1 MKYSPCAANSVK
13 QVSESRIQS
22 VLWVLC
28 FLAMLVHPSVMS
40 ASAGVTQDNG
50 DLYLSCRADND
61 CVLSSTPI
69 GEEQVSGQT
78 FATLV
83 QPEVITFEFL
93 MDPAQRHIALVPE
106 VLEEL
111 EIDFKHQ
118 TEAGSLFRPAM
129 ELRLV
134 VGSSVNDWSF
144 EPSTLPEF
152 TAQTYRLENEPLD
165 LSDGRVLWVDEPVR
179 LVFTVTIDRPG
190 TWSLNMRGPSF
201 LRLDVPW
208 SIDPEAVDVDEPS
221 SSTQPVL
228 TDFEDIHQGALIGAD
243 TDCWSFE
250 VETHE
255 VLRLLVEWVLV
266 PVEIEQPHPIPD
278 LITAA
283 GRLSP
288 TPDVVVEDNGEA
300 LRMTYRWRALPTG
313 DYNLCFYGSQDK
325 IQPYSW
331 IGTFGYESMGPTDPT
346 GFNSTSFYPQ
356 GAALVGEL
364 DEPLDLANQGFGM
377 LLFSLLAFVAFIAFA
392 WQPTT
397 ALVVRYGLFVPGVL
411 MLFVGGIVHPIWA
424 ISDEVQHPE
433 EITIDDLLEMRLQ
446 QLWDV
451 SAEGVPERTVYTHTG
466 ATWGMLDGERLKL
479 KLDIEKA
486 IPMNDGRWQLVVTD
500 LATLRLDRAI
510 FGQVSEGAKEQPQTG
525 MLENQAVRFILLA
538 GRSLLLD
545 LLMLEAMLVV
555 DEPPMSSVFHIDVEM
570 VSAPA
575 SGSVGAPAWATRPA
589 TVDANDWVRLQAAL
603 FPDRISVSLCDCDL
617 DLLDV
622 TFQPSSG
629 FDEADIPPSWGVD
642 GATGLTPY
650 GGAVMFGGFILGVA
664 ATATE
669 VRRKAKAAELA
680 HHYAAQGAQS
690 WD

>member
-93 MDPAQRHIALVPE
+93 MDPAQDHIALVPE

-144 EPSTLPEF
+144 EASTLPEF

-165 LSDGRVLWVDEPVR
+165 LSDGRVLWDDEPVR

-208 SIDPEAVDVDEPS
+208 SIDPEAIDVDEPS

-243 TDCWSFE
+243 TDCWAFE

-266 PVEIEQPHPIPD
+266 PVEIEQPHSIPD

-288 TPDVVVEDNGEA
+288 TPDVVVD
-300 LRMTYRWRALPTG
+300 
-313 DYNLCFYGSQDK
+313 
-325 IQPYSW
+325 
-331 IGTFGYESMGPTDPT
+331 
-346 GFNSTSFYPQ
+346 
-356 GAALVGEL
+356 
-364 DEPLDLANQGFGM
+364 
-377 LLFSLLAFVAFIAFA
+377 
-392 WQPTT
+392 
-397 ALVVRYGLFVPGVL
+397 
-411 MLFVGGIVHPIWA
+411 
-424 ISDEVQHPE
+424 
-433 EITIDDLLEMRLQ
+433 DDL
-446 QLWDV
+446 
-451 SAEGVPERTVYTHTG
+451 
-466 ATWGMLDGERLKL
+466 
-479 KLDIEKA
+479 
-486 IPMNDGRWQLVVTD
+486 
-500 LATLRLDRAI
+500 
-510 FGQVSEGAKEQPQTG
+510 
-525 MLENQAVRFILLA
+525 
-538 GRSLLLD
+538 SLI
-545 LLMLEAMLVV
+545 
-555 DEPPMSSVFHIDVEM
+555 HI
-570 VSAPA
+570 
-575 SGSVGAPAWATRPA
+575 
-589 TVDANDWVRLQAAL
+589 
-603 FPDRISVSLCDCDL
+603 
-617 DLLDV
+617 
-622 TFQPSSG
+622 
-629 FDEADIPPSWGVD
+629 
-642 GATGLTPY
+642 
-650 GGAVMFGGFILGVA
+650 
-664 ATATE
+664 
-669 VRRKAKAAELA
+669 
-680 HHYAAQGAQS
+680 
-690 WD
+690 